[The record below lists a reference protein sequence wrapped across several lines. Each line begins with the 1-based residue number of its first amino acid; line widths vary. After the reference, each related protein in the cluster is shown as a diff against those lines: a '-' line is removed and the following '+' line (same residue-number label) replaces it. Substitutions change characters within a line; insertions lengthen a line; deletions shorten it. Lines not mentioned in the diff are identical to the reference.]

1 MVRSL
6 DNSNGI
12 QYYGGNDPAKMSGRF
27 KKGGSA
33 GGGGGGAI
41 DNSAFSR
48 RKDDSDWIADSRKR
62 AESMVKGITD
72 EKQITKLR
80 DRKGDESRMY
90 AEKSRNAVSRAKSN
104 QYHSKAT
111 SADYIQKILSD
122 HIYNNF

>member
-1 MVRSL
+1 MLGSL

-12 QYYGGNDPAKMSGRF
+12 QYYGGNDPKKMGGRF

-33 GGGGGGAI
+33 GGGGGGGI

-48 RKDDSDWIADSRKR
+48 RKDDSDWIADSRKM

-80 DRKGDESRMY
+80 DRKAAESRMY
-90 AEKSRNAVSRAKSN
+90 AEKSRNAVSMAKSN
-104 QYHSKAT
+104 QYRSKEI
-111 SADYIQKILSD
+111 SADYISKVLSH
-122 HIYNNF
+122 HIHNNF

>member
-1 MVRSL
+1 VADLRKADRL
-6 DNSNGI
+6 VV
-12 QYYGGNDPAKMSGRF
+12 A
-27 KKGGSA
+27 A
-33 GGGGGGAI
+33 GGGI

-90 AEKSRNAVSRAKSN
+90 AEKSRNAVSMAKSN
-104 QYHSKAT
+104 QYRSKAT

-122 HIYNNF
+122 HIHNNF